1 MSSQL
6 KLNSCADGR
15 CSGSSESNKSLIF
28 VHMQYSSA
36 KEMQVFH
43 NITI

>member
-15 CSGSSESNKSLIF
+15 CSGSSESNNSLIF
-28 VHMQYSSA
+28 VNMQYSSV
-36 KEMQVFH
+36 EETQVFH
-43 NITI
+43 NVTI